1 MRFFTPCFTLA
12 LLSSTAGAHAFCD
25 DILATQVLC
34 VTEEAEEIKLC
45 GAQHPETGAPA
56 FELHVTPQ
64 ISDGPLTQL
73 AIDTPF
79 DMTPGTGGYPWDSY
93 SLTFLHEGGRA
104 VLNIQ
109 TPIDGGGA
117 GDTEIWLELYH
128 RNATPIRTLSC
139 LTPALSAEVAD
150 ILTAREIAL
159 NSFRTGPSR
168 QSAAYYQPR
177 MPLVGAAPYGGAEC
191 REVSGVLSN
200 EGTDNGQ
207 IVLYAA
213 PFEEAAILGYI
224 SPYALENAF
233 ECDFDNGFSGII
245 WTDPEKGDGA
255 GGYMSE
261 LDYDAKLEAC
271 GLTPEGWPTDVAYL
285 GKCSSAWVRE
295 GNVAGFEP

>member
-12 LLSSTAGAHAFCD
+12 LLSSTAGAYAFCD

-45 GAQHPETGAPA
+45 GVQHPETGAPA

-109 TPIDGGGA
+109 TPMDGSGA
-117 GDTEIWLELYH
+117 EEAEIWLDLFD
-128 RNATPIRTLSC
+128 RGVAPARTLAC
-139 LTPALSAEVAD
+139 LTPALSAEVPD
-150 ILTAREIAL
+150 ILTARDIAF
-159 NSFRTGPSR
+159 NSFRTGPSGE
-168 QSAAYYQPR
+168 SAAYYQPR
-177 MPLVGAAPYGGAEC
+177 MPLVGATPYGGAEC
-191 REVSGVLSN
+191 REVSGVISN
-200 EGTDNGQ
+200 KGTESGQ
-207 IVLYAA
+207 IALYAA
-213 PFEEAAILGYI
+213 PFEEAAILGYV

-261 LDYDAKLEAC
+261 LGYDAKLEAC
-271 GLTPEGWPTDVAYL
+271 GLTPEGWSTETAYL
-285 GKCSSAWVRE
+285 GKCSSAWVHE

>member
-1 MRFFTPCFTLA
+1 MRFFTPCFPLA

-45 GAQHPETGAPA
+45 AAQHPETGAPA

-109 TPIDGGGA
+109 TPMDGA
-117 GDTEIWLELYH
+117 GAEEAEIWLDLFD
-128 RNATPIRTLSC
+128 RSVAPARTLSC
-139 LTPALSAEVAD
+139 LTPALSAEVSD
-150 ILTAREIAL
+150 ILTARDIAF
-159 NSFRTGPSR
+159 NSFRTGPSGE
-168 QSAAYYQPR
+168 SAAYYQPR
-177 MPLVGAAPYGGAEC
+177 MPLVGAGPYGGAEC
-191 REVSGVLSN
+191 REVSGVISN
-200 EGTDNGQ
+200 KGTESGQ
-207 IVLYAA
+207 IALYAA

-255 GGYMSE
+255 NGYMSE
-261 LDYDAKLEAC
+261 LGYDAKLEAC
-271 GLTPEGWPTDVAYL
+271 GLTPEGWPTDTAYL
-285 GKCSSAWVRE
+285 GKCSSAWVHE